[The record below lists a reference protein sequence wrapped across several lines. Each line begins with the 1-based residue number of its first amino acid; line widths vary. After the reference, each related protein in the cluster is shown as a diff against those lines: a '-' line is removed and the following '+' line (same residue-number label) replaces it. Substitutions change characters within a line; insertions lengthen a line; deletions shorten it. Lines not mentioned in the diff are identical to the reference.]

1 MINLI
6 KRKKVLKK
14 LFNNLGY
21 RKKLEMLRYNNKMR
35 DKLNIKLYDYAQI
48 YSYSFMKKFDEDF
61 MN

>member
-14 LFNNLGY
+14 LFNNLNY
-21 RKKLEMLRYNNKMR
+21 RKKLEMLRYNNKIR
-35 DKLNIKLYDYAQI
+35 DKLSIKLCDYAKI

-61 MN
+61 MY

>member
-35 DKLNIKLYDYAQI
+35 DKLNIKLYEYAKI

-61 MN
+61 MY

>member
-21 RKKLEMLRYNNKMR
+21 MKKLEMLRYNNKMR
-35 DKLNIKLYDYAQI
+35 DKLNIKLYEYSEI

-61 MN
+61 MY

>member
-21 RKKLEMLRYNNKMR
+21 MKKLEMLRYNNKMR
-35 DKLNIKLYDYAQI
+35 DKLNIKLYEYSEI
-48 YSYSFMKKFDEDF
+48 YSYFFMKKFDEDF
-61 MN
+61 MY

>member
-14 LFNNLGY
+14 LYNNLGY
-21 RKKLEMLRYNNKMR
+21 MKKLEMLRYNNKMR

-48 YSYSFMKKFDEDF
+48 YPYSFNLMKTSWIK
-61 MN
+61 M